1 VLTPFDDFPVHQTP
15 EPIAQP
21 SSGDR
26 NVYDRY
32 FFNGYALPP
41 IRGASAADGELYFA
55 AAWGLYPN
63 RSVQD
68 AAFSV
73 VRGGEQ
79 VSVHASRRAPVDR
92 VDMRVGPIN
101 VEVVEPLR
109 RLRVTVGPNESGVE
123 ADVTFTNTTVP
134 MQEPRFTRHA
144 GTRVVMDYTRLTQF
158 GAWEGWVSVDG
169 ERIQVAPSEVF
180 GSRDRSWGI
189 RGVGERDAGAPGF
202 VEPQFFW
209 LWAPISFDD
218 TCVHFDVQE
227 DGDGRRWHWNG
238 ELAPVGADT
247 SERAVA
253 VDWEIDWKRG
263 TRRAE
268 RAAIVLHMLDGA
280 DHRVELEPILDFQ
293 MLGIGYMH
301 PEYGHG
307 TWKGEEAVMG
317 ERWKLADLD
326 PMAFPHLHVQALCRA
341 TWGERTGV
349 GILEQ
354 LVIGR
359 HLPSGFTELLDAAR

>member
-1 VLTPFDDFPVHQTP
+1 MLTPFDDYPVHQTP

-21 SSGDR
+21 ASGDR

-32 FFNGYALPP
+32 FFNGYRLDSISSGRRPDA
-41 IRGASAADGELYFA
+41 ELYFA

-79 VSVHASRRAPVDR
+79 ISIHASRRAPIDR
-92 VDMRVGPIN
+92 VDMTVGPIT

-109 RLRVTVGPNESGVE
+109 ALRLMVGPNDSGVE
-123 ADVTFTNTTVP
+123 ADLLFRNTTAA
-134 MQEPRFTRHA
+134 MEEPRFTRRA

-158 GAWEGWVSVDG
+158 GAWEGWMLVDG
-169 ERIQVAPSEVF
+169 ERIEVRREDVL

-189 RGVGERDAGAPGF
+189 RGVGERDAGAPGTE
-202 VEPQFFW
+202 EPQFFW
-209 LWAPISFDD
+209 LWAPTTFDGA
-218 TCVHFDVQE
+218 CVHFDVQE
-227 DGDGRRWHWNG
+227 DGEGRRWHWNG
-238 ELAPVGADT
+238 EIAPNDG
-247 SERAVA
+247 SQPERAVA
-253 VDWEIDWKRG
+253 VDWEIDWRSG

-268 RAAIVLHMLDGA
+268 RAAIVLTMLDGVV
-280 DHRVELEPILDFQ
+280 HRVELEPLVDFQ
-293 MLGIGYMH
+293 MLGIGYLH
-301 PEYGHG
+301 PEWGHG
-307 TWKGEEAVMG
+307 TWKGELAVG
-317 ERWKLADLD
+317 VERWTLRDLD
-326 PMAFPHLHVQALCRA
+326 PMAIQHLHVQALCRA
-341 TWGERTGV
+341 TWGDRVGV

-359 HLPSGFTELLDAAR
+359 HAPSGFRELLDPH